1 MPRYRRS
8 YGYARKNTR
17 YSRRRRTL
25 STRNIYVKRSSLA
38 QANQIQALNK
48 KVNAI
53 YRKTKPERKVVRDVA
68 PVTVTLSSNVGGSTQ
83 SHMVPLDIQVG
94 ADDNMRI
101 GDKVYRRDVF
111 YITLEYFNSSETG
124 YHGSESAGC
133 QFRFVLGQYKT
144 PTNYLNSPSTE
155 TIIDAYS
162 TSGTGYTISSIAP
175 LVNGVTE
182 QHKIWKDLKFN
193 MTSTRNQKMLK
204 ITTPWYSCRFADAA
218 TTNHSWLL
226 VNAAGLHWDSNFSE
240 YVELTVYRK
249 TVFTDA

>member
-1 MPRYRRS
+1 MPRYYVR
-8 YGYARKNTR
+8 NR
-17 YSRRRRTL
+17 YSKKRYNRKTL
-25 STRNIYVKRSSLA
+25 STKNIYTKTRARS
-38 QANQIQALNK
+38 QASQIYALNK
-48 KVNAI
+48 KVNSI
-53 YRKTKPERKVVRDVA
+53 YRKTKPERKVVHDIA

-83 SHMVPLDIQVG
+83 SHMVPLDVSVG

-101 GDKVYRRDVF
+101 GDKIYRRDTF
-111 YITLEYFNSSETG
+111 YISLEYFNSSETG

-144 PTNYLNSPSTE
+144 PTNYLNSPSNE
-155 TIIDAYS
+155 SIIDAYS
-162 TSGTGYTISSIAP
+162 TSGVGYSISSIAP

-182 QHKIWKDLKFN
+182 NYRIWKDLKFL
-193 MTSTRNQKMLK
+193 MTSVRNQKMLK
-204 ITTPWYSCRFADAA
+204 ITTPWYSCRFQDAS

-226 VNAAGLHWDSNFSE
+226 VNVAGLHWDSNFSE